1 MKRRSF
7 FAYLFV
13 GLLFISCSKDTG
25 GTGGTGGGGGNTGG
39 GGGGTPTPP
48 TPIITLPPGWKYNAS
63 FSTNFPVGIQ
73 AFSFDTIYNGRT
85 VKAFCLAYD
94 SKIASYE
101 FKPVQSPTAKKVS
114 DFVSQEPG
122 IVFGGIN
129 GGYFGGN
136 SSYSLVKF
144 NNVVSSP
151 NIKAVN
157 RTYNGSSTPYYP
169 TRVAFG
175 IQSNGSPTTAW
186 IYSIGSGNDNIYSY
200 PAPSPNAEGTAP
212 QPVPTDI
219 FPAGGSPWTVPTA
232 IGGSPMLLRGGQ
244 VNISD
249 VAELIN
255 INNTTSRPRSAIGH
269 TANGIVLLLAV
280 EGDNGAAGYPGVNL
294 SELANMLRLMGCT
307 DAINLDGGGST
318 SLVISGRLTV
328 RPGDNGVERPVVSAV
343 LIKQK

>member
-1 MKRRSF
+1 MFRHFICS
-7 FAYLFV
+7 LF
-13 GLLFISCSKDTG
+13 LLTLFTVACSKNTSG
-25 GTGGTGGGGGNTGG
+25 GGGGGNTGG
-39 GGGGTPTPP
+39 GGGGTNPTPVV
-48 TPIITLPPGWKYNAS
+48 PILTLPAGWKYNATY
-63 FSTNFPVGIQ
+63 STNFTNGIQ
-73 AFSFDTIYNGRT
+73 TFSFDTIYNGRT

-94 SKIASYE
+94 SKLNLYDL
-101 FKPVQSPTAKKVS
+101 KPVQSATAKKVS
-114 DFVSQEPG
+114 EFVSQESG

-129 GGYFGGN
+129 GGFFGGN
-136 SSYSLVKF
+136 SSYSIVKY
-144 NNVVSSP
+144 NNQQSSI

-157 RTYNGSSTPYYP
+157 RTYNGVSTPYFP

-175 IQSNGSPTTAW
+175 IQSNGAPTTAW
-186 IYSIGSGNDNIYSY
+186 IYHVGSGNDNIYSY
-200 PAPSPNAEGTAP
+200 PAPSPNAEGSAP
-212 QPVPTDI
+212 LQAPTET
-219 FPAGGSPWTVPTA
+219 FPTGGTPWTVPTA

-255 INNTTSRPRSAIGH
+255 INNTTSRPRSAIGY

-280 EGDNGAAGYPGVNL
+280 EGDNATAGYPGVNL
-294 SELANMLRLMGCT
+294 AELANMLRQLGCT

-318 SLVISGRLTV
+318 SLVAAGRLTV